1 MQRLLNLC
9 IGDEF
14 MSSVNVRISEES
26 HLVLRELSERE
37 GISMQSLL
45 DEAVEQLRRLKFL
58 AQANA
63 AFAALKAD
71 PRAWKAELEERR
83 LWQRTLSDGTEN
95 R

>member
-1 MQRLLNLC
+1 MQ
-9 IGDEF
+9 GDGF

-26 HLVLRELSERE
+26 HQVLRELSEQE

-45 DEAVEQLRRLKFL
+45 DEAVEHLRRLKFL
-58 AQANA
+58 AQANT

-71 PRAWKAELEERR
+71 TKAWKEELEERR
-83 LWQRTLSDGTEN
+83 IWERTLSDGAEN

>member
-1 MQRLLNLC
+1 MA
-9 IGDEF
+9 
-14 MSSVNVRISEES
+14 SVNVRISEES
-26 HLVLRELSERE
+26 HQVLRELSENE

-58 AQANA
+58 TQANA

-71 PRAWKAELEERR
+71 PNAWKEELEERR
-83 LWQRTLSDGTEN
+83 LWERTLSDGAEN

>member
-1 MQRLLNLC
+1 
-9 IGDEF
+9 
-14 MSSVNVRISEES
+14 
-26 HLVLRELSERE
+26 
-37 GISMQSLL
+37 MQSLL

-71 PRAWKAELEERR
+71 PKAWKAELDERR
-83 LWQRTLSDGTEN
+83 LWESTLSDGAEN

>member
-1 MQRLLNLC
+1 MA
-9 IGDEF
+9 
-14 MSSVNVRISEES
+14 SVNVRISEES
-26 HLVLRELSERE
+26 HQVLRELSEHE

-71 PRAWKAELEERR
+71 PSAWKEELDERK
-83 LWQRTLSDGTEN
+83 LWERTLSDGAEN

>member
-1 MQRLLNLC
+1 
-9 IGDEF
+9 
-14 MSSVNVRISEES
+14 MSSVNVRISQES
-26 HLVLRELSERE
+26 HQVLRELSDQE

-58 AQANA
+58 AQANV

-71 PRAWKAELEERR
+71 PKAWKAELDERR
-83 LWQRTLSDGTEN
+83 LWESTLSDGAEN